1 MRLRR
6 ADCSSPGY
14 ERRRRGR
21 GFEYRDTNGELL
33 DDPNVVG
40 RIRALAIPPAWRDVW
55 ICPDPLGH
63 LQATG
68 VDAAGRK
75 QYLYHEL
82 WRTHRDRTKF
92 DKMIEFGEG
101 LPRLRSQVARDLA
114 RNDLGREQVLATAVR
129 LLDRGFFRIGSEG
142 YAEDNGT
149 YGLATMERRH
159 VSLGPKGRVVFDY
172 LAKGGQRRLQSVVDP
187 EVYEVVAKLKRRRAG
202 KELLAYRENGRWR
215 DVRSTDIND
224 YIKQATGN
232 AFSAKDFRTWNATV
246 RSAAALAVLGQ
257 NAKSRTARKRIVTLA
272 IAEVA
277 RYLGNTP
284 TVCRSS
290 YVDPRV
296 IDLFDAGHMIAGV
309 EEIDDPSETE
319 VRAAV
324 ERSVLAL
331 LSGRSRSQARD
342 RQAA

>member
-1 MRLRR
+1 VRLRR

-14 ERRRRGR
+14 ERRKRGR
-21 GFEYRDTNGELL
+21 GFEYRDTHGELL
-33 DDPNVVG
+33 RDPNVLS
-40 RIRALAIPPAWRDVW
+40 RIRALVIPPAWRDVW
-55 ICPDPLGH
+55 ICPDPRGH

-75 QYLYHEL
+75 QYLYHER
-82 WRTHRDRTKF
+82 WRTHRDRQKF
-92 DKMIEFGEG
+92 DRMVEFGEA
-101 LPRLRSQVARDLA
+101 LPHLRSQVARDLT

-159 VSLGPKGRVVFDY
+159 VTLGPNGRVVFDY

-187 EVYEVVAKLKRRRAG
+187 DACEIVAKLKRRGAG
-202 KELLAYRENGRWR
+202 NELLAYQENGRWR

-224 YIKQATGN
+224 YIKQATGDD
-232 AFSAKDFRTWNATV
+232 FSAKDFRTWNATV
-246 RSAAALAVLGQ
+246 RAAAALAVLGQ
-257 NAKSRTARKRIVTLA
+257 NANSHTARKRVVTLA

-296 IDLFDAGHMIAGV
+296 IDRFDAGHTIAGV
-309 EEIDDPSETE
+309 EAIDDTSDAE

-331 LSGRSRSQARD
+331 VSGRPRRQARS
-342 RQAA
+342 RLAA